1 MKYDGNLKK
10 ERTKWRTIN
19 LIGDISKAQIIFLA
33 SDVSKMMIKTTLK
46 NILLKNGTFFR
57 G

>member
-46 NILLKNGTFFR
+46 NILLKKWNIF
-57 G
+57 